1 MIEVKDRI
9 PTYPGRVKMT
19 PVAGQPDTY
28 DMVRADVPIE
38 PGTPINKALFDEI
51 TGVISDAVQAIDNK
65 IFEMSQRVAIGNLTE
80 GALFGLYENGVLV
93 PYYKLKNDYEGS
105 GRVLVVRANLTH
117 IAVLY
122 TQNYPYYADNSV
134 DPWMNGEFLTR
145 LDAATQSV
153 ISEVGIDAIGVMG
166 PQTIY
171 RKVFLLSLQ
180 EYQAYG
186 VAEALGQAVSMFNS
200 KAKRVATFNGSLVA
214 HHTRDTSPM
223 SGTSGIIDVEGT
235 GWLLSKLTTAGVR
248 PAFTLPPTFEVTA
261 GVPSTA
267 NTMATAEVIG

>member
-1 MIEVKDRI
+1 MIEFKDRI
-9 PTYPGRVKMT
+9 ATYPGRVKLT
-19 PVAGQPDTY
+19 PVDGQTDTF

-38 PGTPINKALFDEI
+38 SGTPVNKALFDGI
-51 TGVISDAVQAIDNK
+51 TGRIEDAIQVIDNK
-65 IFEMSQRVAIGNLTE
+65 IFEMTQRVEVGNLSV
-80 GALFGLYENGVLV
+80 GASFGLYENGVLV
-93 PYYKLKNDYEGS
+93 PYYKLENNYGGS

-122 TQNYPYYADNSV
+122 NQDYPYYANNSV
-134 DPWMNGEFLTR
+134 DPWMNGEFLAR
-145 LDAATQSV
+145 LDSATQNV

-166 PQTIY
+166 VQTLY

-186 VAEALGQAVSMFNS
+186 VAEALGQASPMFNS
-200 KAKRVATFNGSLVA
+200 KAKRVATYNGSLVA

-261 GVPSTA
+261 GVPSTK
-267 NTMATAEVIG
+267 NTMATAEVI